1 MYVPASSISRSLRSN
16 SFCREPRTIP
26 NKYCYKVHEKGSATD
41 EQRPRP
47 STTSDSLGNLYAP
60 TRQRTAATFYKMGT
74 VHGVYLKYVG
84 ISVMSYAGYSWLGS
98 SGGDGSN
105 SRLLMGND
113 SSESALQAIP
123 GLILGYSAVLNGIVA
138 AMFKMEWG
146 MGMIGTYG

>member
-1 MYVPASSISRSLRSN
+1 
-16 SFCREPRTIP
+16 
-26 NKYCYKVHEKGSATD
+26 
-41 EQRPRP
+41 
-47 STTSDSLGNLYAP
+47 
-60 TRQRTAATFYKMGT
+60 
-74 VHGVYLKYVG
+74 
-84 ISVMSYAGYSWLGS
+84 MSYAGYSWLGS